1 MKRNMEIPSKTK
13 TRLSGDTLRTL
24 VETSLE
30 DDKAVDIVIIDLA
43 GKTEM
48 ADFMVIATGQSSR
61 QVGAMAANLSQKLKG
76 SGVKDVVIEG
86 AGQGDWVLIDA
97 GDVLVHLFRPE
108 VRDFGRFAEHV
119 NPDFLDMHKKIMP
132 CLLKV
137 IKDLGESKHDMTI
150 QKTLFALNE
159 FVQNLEYDV
168 KFYLE
173 DIINLMISYVQAP
186 QFSRDIKYWAL
197 IALSNTI

>member
-1 MKRNMEIPSKTK
+1 MK
-13 TRLSGDTLRTL
+13 TRLSGDTLRIL
-24 VETSLE
+24 VETALE

-108 VRDFGRFAEHV
+108 VRDFYALEKLWDV
-119 NPDFLDMHKKIMP
+119 PD
-132 CLLKV
+132 
-137 IKDLGESKHDMTI
+137 
-150 QKTLFALNE
+150 
-159 FVQNLEYDV
+159 
-168 KFYLE
+168 
-173 DIINLMISYVQAP
+173 MIAGGTATSP
-186 QFSRDIKYWAL
+186 
-197 IALSNTI
+197 

>member
-1 MKRNMEIPSKTK
+1 MK
-13 TRLSGDTLRTL
+13 TRLSGDTLRIL

-30 DDKAVDIVIIDLA
+30 DDKAVDIVVIDLA

-108 VRDFGRFAEHV
+108 VRDFYALEKLWDV
-119 NPDFLDMHKKIMP
+119 PD
-132 CLLKV
+132 
-137 IKDLGESKHDMTI
+137 
-150 QKTLFALNE
+150 
-159 FVQNLEYDV
+159 
-168 KFYLE
+168 
-173 DIINLMISYVQAP
+173 MIAGGTATSP
-186 QFSRDIKYWAL
+186 
-197 IALSNTI
+197 